1 MKRGKSPAGKAY
13 WPAFPYPAF
22 TQMTE
27 QDLGHLWA
35 WLQTLEPVST
45 PNRNHDTRRTRLE
58 LGMWRMLGFKR
69 GGRSWERAEG
79 EHARG
84 AYLGNAIGHCGECHT
99 PRNGIGIPQRRD
111 QHGGTDAPPEPAP
124 SIRAAELDWSLG
136 ELSSFLED
144 GWTPEGD
151 VIGGEMGRIVAHGT
165 SKLSIEDRRALAA
178 WVLSIGQAP
187 AD

>member
-69 GGRSWERAEG
+69 GGRSCA
-79 EHARG
+79 
-84 AYLGNAIGHCGECHT
+84 
-99 PRNGIGIPQRRD
+99 
-111 QHGGTDAPPEPAP
+111 
-124 SIRAAELDWSLG
+124 SLSKASCA
-136 ELSSFLED
+136 LQYSYRSSF
-144 GWTPEGD
+144 P
-151 VIGGEMGRIVAHGT
+151 
-165 SKLSIEDRRALAA
+165 
-178 WVLSIGQAP
+178 
-187 AD
+187 